1 MRFILIHIVLF
12 IIFASNSCV
21 AQQSILP
28 GAYQIEEYLP
38 DLKNKNVAV
47 VANHTSL
54 INQTHLVD
62 SLLAR
67 ELKLVKIFTPEHGF
81 RGKADAGELVDNE
94 QDAKT
99 GLPVISL
106 YGSNKKPK
114 PEDLKSVDIVIFDL
128 QDVGVRFYTYIS
140 SLFYV
145 MEACAENNIPLIVL
159 DRPNPNADYIA
170 GPVIDDE
177 LKSFVGIIPI
187 PIVYGLTIGELS
199 RMINGEGWLK
209 NGIKCNLK
217 VIQIKNWNHQSKYE
231 LPVKPSPNLPNYQSV
246 RLYPS
251 LCIFEGSNM
260 SIGRGTEFP
269 FQVIG
274 YPDQNLG
281 DFAFTPRAIKGMS
294 MNPKHKNKTCYGLDL
309 RNEPAPIFTLKWF
322 FEFYEKSADKKAF
335 LERPEWIEMLIGD
348 TEFIE
353 KVEQGWT
360 ETEILNSWKEELTKF
375 AEKRKIY
382 LLYK

>member
-1 MRFILIHIVLF
+1 
-12 IIFASNSCV
+12 
-21 AQQSILP
+21 
-28 GAYQIEEYLP
+28 
-38 DLKNKNVAV
+38 
-47 VANHTSL
+47 
-54 INQTHLVD
+54 
-62 SLLAR
+62 
-67 ELKLVKIFTPEHGF
+67 
-81 RGKADAGELVDNE
+81 
-94 QDAKT
+94 
-99 GLPVISL
+99 
-106 YGSNKKPK
+106 
-114 PEDLKSVDIVIFDL
+114 
-128 QDVGVRFYTYIS
+128 
-140 SLFYV
+140 
-145 MEACAENNIPLIVL
+145 
-159 DRPNPNADYIA
+159 
-170 GPVIDDE
+170 
-177 LKSFVGIIPI
+177 
-187 PIVYGLTIGELS
+187 
-199 RMINGEGWLK
+199 
-209 NGIKCNLK
+209 
-217 VIQIKNWNHQSKYE
+217 
-231 LPVKPSPNLPNYQSV
+231 
-246 RLYPS
+246 
-251 LCIFEGSNM
+251 M